1 MENEIITAPAAQVV
15 QGDLKLFT
23 TSLKVRTLMQPDF
36 YSVEKL
42 DPENPDES
50 GYQRL
55 LNKARAK
62 KLANYILDG
71 QEKSDAF
78 LPTSVFLATDKPIAH
93 DEDTNTIS
101 FRLKDVGPFSVVDGQ
116 HRIEG
121 LRMATKIAREK
132 SEKYPNALER
142 ILDFEV
148 SVNIAVKLPKI
159 HQMCHFLIV
168 NTTQKIVDKSVEQR
182 IYARLTQSL
191 DVDDMPTLPGWIRKI
206 VERGEVDKALKMVEY
221 LNKIADSPWF
231 NKIQMASETKKSK
244 PIKQKSFVKAIQK
257 NVLTPSNPID
267 QYAFEKQKK
276 IFLNY
281 WKAII
286 ISIKGNVEPNSVLY
300 KTIGVDLFS
309 KFSTLFFQK
318 LQTEGDFTVG
328 MMRSHLEQC
337 FEKMEMADGEY
348 KGIGHSDFWKSRS
361 SAGKMNQAAIN
372 VAMNQMIV
380 ALNQADTNGDIKI

>member
-23 TSLKVRTLMQPDF
+23 TSLRVGTLMQPGF

-62 KLANYILDG
+62 KLADYILDG
-71 QEKSDAF
+71 QKEKDAF
-78 LPTSVFLATDKPIAH
+78 LPTSVFLATDKAIAH
-93 DEDTNTIS
+93 DKDTNTIS
-101 FRLKDVGPFSVVDGQ
+101 FRLEDVGPFSVVDGQ

-121 LRMATKIAREK
+121 LRIATELAREK

-142 ILDFEV
+142 ILEFEV
-148 SVNIAVKLPKI
+148 PVNIAVKLLKI

-168 NTTQKIVDKSVEQR
+168 NTTQKIVDKSIEQR

-191 DVDDMPTLPGWIRKI
+191 NVKDIPTLPGWIRKI

-221 LNKIADSPWF
+221 LNKIEDSPWF
-231 NKIQMASETKKSK
+231 NKIQMASETKKGK

-257 NVLTPSNPID
+257 NVLTPNNPID

-286 ISIKGNVEPNSVLY
+286 ISIEGNVEPNSVLY

-309 KFSTLFFQK
+309 KFSIPFFLK
-318 LQTEGDFTVG
+318 LQTRGSYTVET
-328 MMRSHLEQC
+328 MQFHLKRC
-337 FEKMEMADGEY
+337 FENMGDEY
-348 KGIGHSDFWKSRS
+348 TGIRHSDFWKSGS

-372 VAMNQMIV
+372 VVMNQMIV
-380 ALNQADTNGDIKI
+380 ALNQSDTNGDIKI